1 MADAVISLAVERSRV
16 DGYELLAVE
25 GELDIATAP
34 RMIAALN
41 EAFAELAPPL
51 VVDLSSVDFM
61 DSTGLALLMNAH
73 RRVRRRG
80 QGFAIVCP
88 AARSPAC
95 SRSRTWSRASTCSP
109 TGPARSAPPPSP
121 HGLDPNRVAADT
133 CGVWKLRLPP
143 PARFPFPA

>member
-1 MADAVISLAVERSRV
+1 MAGAVISLAVERSRV
-16 DGYELLAVE
+16 DGYELLEVE

-41 EAFAELAPPL
+41 EAFVELSTPL

-88 AARSPAC
+88 GGPI
-95 SRSRTWSRASTCSP
+95 SRVFEIADMVESLHVCPDRASARRAATQ
-109 TGPARSAPPPSP
+109 PARA
-121 HGLDPNRVAADT
+121 
-133 CGVWKLRLPP
+133 
-143 PARFPFPA
+143 

>member
-16 DGYELLAVE
+16 DGYELLAVD

-41 EAFAELAPPL
+41 EAFAELSTPL

-61 DSTGLALLMNAH
+61 DSTGLALLMNAY

-80 QGFAIVCP
+80 HGFAIVCP
-88 AARSPAC
+88 GGPISRVFEIADMVDSLRVCRDTESARLAA
-95 SRSRTWSRASTCSP
+95 TQ
-109 TGPARSAPPPSP
+109 PARA
-121 HGLDPNRVAADT
+121 
-133 CGVWKLRLPP
+133 
-143 PARFPFPA
+143 

>member
-41 EAFAELAPPL
+41 EAFAELTTPL

-61 DSTGLALLMNAH
+61 DSTGLALLMNAY

-80 QGFAIVCP
+80 HGFAIVCP
-88 AARSPAC
+88 GGPISRVFEIADMVESLNVCADRASARRAATQAARA
-95 SRSRTWSRASTCSP
+95 
-109 TGPARSAPPPSP
+109 
-121 HGLDPNRVAADT
+121 
-133 CGVWKLRLPP
+133 
-143 PARFPFPA
+143 

>member
-16 DGYELLAVE
+16 DGYELLSVE

-41 EAFAELAPPL
+41 DAFADLSLPL

-61 DSTGLALLMNAH
+61 DSTGLALLMNAY
-73 RRVRRRG
+73 RRVKRRG

-88 AARSPAC
+88 RGPI
-95 SRSRTWSRASTCSP
+95 SRVFEIADMVESLHVCPDRAS
-109 TGPARSAPPPSP
+109 ARRAAAAPV
-121 HGLDPNRVAADT
+121 RA
-133 CGVWKLRLPP
+133 
-143 PARFPFPA
+143 

>member
-1 MADAVISLAVERSRV
+1 MAVAVISLAVERSRV

-41 EAFAELAPPL
+41 EAFAELSTPL

-61 DSTGLALLMNAH
+61 DSTGLALLMNAY

-88 AARSPAC
+88 GGPI
-95 SRSRTWSRASTCSP
+95 SRVFEIADMVESLHVCPDRAS
-109 TGPARSAPPPSP
+109 AR
-121 HGLDPNRVAADT
+121 RAATQD
-133 CGVWKLRLPP
+133 GR
-143 PARFPFPA
+143 A

>member
-1 MADAVISLAVERSRV
+1 MAVAVISLAVERSRV
-16 DGYELLAVE
+16 DGYELLEVE

-41 EAFAELAPPL
+41 EAFAELSTPL

-88 AARSPAC
+88 GGPI
-95 SRSRTWSRASTCSP
+95 SRVFEIADMVESLHVCPDRASARRAATQ
-109 TGPARSAPPPSP
+109 PARA
-121 HGLDPNRVAADT
+121 
-133 CGVWKLRLPP
+133 
-143 PARFPFPA
+143 